1 MKMVIKKEEKMMKRK
16 WMLLLMLLVLPALL
30 FSVSCAKR
38 AVVAEP
44 TMTEAD
50 AAEAA
55 RQAQLEQQKALEQE
69 RQRKLEEE
77 RLAAARAEQL
87 KAEAA
92 QRDQTTAKNRFV
104 NEMVYFAFD
113 DSSLD
118 QQAQEVLR
126 EKAVWLRDNP
136 DASVII
142 EGHTDERGT
151 NAYNLALGERRAE
164 SVKNFLVN
172 LGVDASRLT
181 TISYGEERP
190 IAFGQTEAAWAQNR
204 RVAFVLE

>member
-113 DSSLD
+113 DASLD

-164 SVKNFLVN
+164 SVKSFLVN

>member
-1 MKMVIKKEEKMMKRK
+1 MKRK

-118 QQAQEVLR
+118 QQAQDVLR

>member
-1 MKMVIKKEEKMMKRK
+1 MMKRK

-164 SVKNFLVN
+164 SVKSFLVN

>member
-1 MKMVIKKEEKMMKRK
+1 MKRK

-38 AVVAEP
+38 TVVAEP

-92 QRDQTTAKNRFV
+92 QRDQTTAQNRFV

-113 DSSLD
+113 DASLD

-142 EGHTDERGT
+142 EGHCDERGT

-164 SVKNFLVN
+164 SVKSFLMN

-204 RVAFVLE
+204 RAAFVLE

>member
-1 MKMVIKKEEKMMKRK
+1 MKRK

-164 SVKNFLVN
+164 SVKSFLVN

>member
-1 MKMVIKKEEKMMKRK
+1 MKRK

>member
-1 MKMVIKKEEKMMKRK
+1 MKRK

-38 AVVAEP
+38 TVVAEP
-44 TMTEAD
+44 TMTEAA

-113 DSSLD
+113 DASLD

-164 SVKNFLVN
+164 SVKSFLVN
-172 LGVDASRLT
+172 LGVNASRLT

>member
-1 MKMVIKKEEKMMKRK
+1 MMKRK

-44 TMTEAD
+44 TVTEAA

-113 DSSLD
+113 DASLD
-118 QQAQEVLR
+118 QQAQDVLR

-136 DASVII
+136 DANVII

-164 SVKNFLVN
+164 SVKSFLVN
-172 LGVDASRLT
+172 LGVAASRLT

-204 RVAFVLE
+204 RAAFVLE

>member
-1 MKMVIKKEEKMMKRK
+1 MKRK

-77 RLAAARAEQL
+77 RLAAVRAEQL

-113 DSSLD
+113 DASLD

-164 SVKNFLVN
+164 SVKSFLVN

-204 RVAFVLE
+204 RVAFVVE

>member
-1 MKMVIKKEEKMMKRK
+1 MKRK

-113 DSSLD
+113 DASLD

-164 SVKNFLVN
+164 SVKSFLVN

>member
-1 MKMVIKKEEKMMKRK
+1 MKRK

-38 AVVAEP
+38 TVVAEP
-44 TMTEAD
+44 TMTEAA

-113 DSSLD
+113 DASLD
-118 QQAQEVLR
+118 QQAQVVLG

-136 DASVII
+136 DAGVII
-142 EGHTDERGT
+142 EGHCDERGT

-164 SVKNFLVN
+164 SVKSFLVN

-204 RVAFVLE
+204 RAAFVLE

>member
-1 MKMVIKKEEKMMKRK
+1 MKRK
-16 WMLLLMLLVLPALL
+16 WMLLLMLLLVLPALL

-38 AVVAEP
+38 TVVAEP
-44 TMTEAD
+44 TMTEAA

-113 DSSLD
+113 DASLD

-136 DASVII
+136 DAGVII
-142 EGHTDERGT
+142 EGHCDERGT

-164 SVKNFLVN
+164 SVKSFLVN

-204 RVAFVLE
+204 RAAFVLE

>member
-1 MKMVIKKEEKMMKRK
+1 MKRK

-38 AVVAEP
+38 AVVTEP

-113 DSSLD
+113 DASLD

-164 SVKNFLVN
+164 SVKSFLVN
-172 LGVDASRLT
+172 LGVNASRLT

-204 RVAFVLE
+204 RAAFVVE